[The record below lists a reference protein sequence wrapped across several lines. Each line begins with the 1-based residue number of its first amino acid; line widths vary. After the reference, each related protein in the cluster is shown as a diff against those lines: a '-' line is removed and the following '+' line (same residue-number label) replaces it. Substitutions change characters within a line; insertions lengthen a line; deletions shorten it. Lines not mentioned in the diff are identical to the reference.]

1 MSKKLA
7 EKIAEALEVIEAID
21 YEKMELGKHVV
32 NDDFYF
38 LVQEYDSK
46 DPAVARHEAHKNYVD
61 IQYVVE
67 GKEAIDIAPMM
78 FMEVDEPYDADR
90 DVVFFKEPKQ
100 ATRFV
105 LTDGGYAILYPED
118 SHKPGLRVGETPV
131 KMKKIVGK
139 VRI

>member
-1 MSKKLA
+1 MKKTLA
-7 EKIAEALEVIEAID
+7 DKIAEALAVIEKLE
-21 YEKMELGKHVV
+21 YEKEELGKHVV
-32 NDDFYF
+32 NDDFYY
-38 LVQEYDSK
+38 LVQEYEAK
-46 DPAVARHEAHKNYVD
+46 DPAVARHEAHRNYVD

-78 FMEVDEPYDADR
+78 FMEVEEAYDESR

-118 SHKPGLRVGETPV
+118 SHKPGICVGEPARV
-131 KMKKIVGK
+131 KKIVGK

>member
-1 MSKKLA
+1 MKKTLA
-7 EKIAEALEVIEAID
+7 EKIAEGLKVIQSVDFENT
-21 YEKMELGKHVV
+21 ELGKYVV
-32 NDDFYF
+32 NEDFFY
-38 LVQEYDSK
+38 LVQEYESK
-46 DPAVARHEAHKNYVD
+46 NPAVARHEAHKAYVD

-67 GKEAIDIAPMM
+67 GKEAIDIAPAM
-78 FMEVDEPYDADR
+78 FMEVEEEYDADR

-118 SHKPGLRVGETPV
+118 SHKPGVCVDEPV
-131 KMKKIVGK
+131 KVKKIVGK

>member
-46 DPAVARHEAHKNYVD
+46 DPEVARHEAHRCYVD

-78 FMEVDEPYDADR
+78 FMEVDEAYDANR

-118 SHKPGLRVGETPV
+118 SHKPGLRVGETSV
-131 KMKKIVGK
+131 KIKKIVGK

>member
-1 MSKKLA
+1 MKKTLA
-7 EKIAEALEVIEAID
+7 EKIAEALEVIQAVEF
-21 YEKMELGKHVV
+21 EKTELGKHAV
-32 NDDFYF
+32 NDDFFY
-38 LVQEYDSK
+38 LVQEYESK
-46 DPAVARHEAHKNYVD
+46 DPAVARHEAHKAYVD

-67 GKEAIDIAPMM
+67 GKEAIDIAPAM
-78 FMEVDEPYDADR
+78 FMEVEEEYDVAR

-118 SHKPGLRVGETPV
+118 SHKPGVRVDEPV

>member
-7 EKIAEALEVIEAID
+7 EKIAEALQVIEGIEF
-21 YEKMELGKHVV
+21 EKMELGKHVV
-32 NDDFYF
+32 NEDFYF
-38 LVQEYDSK
+38 LIQEYETK

-61 IQYVVE
+61 IQFVVE

-78 FMEVDEPYDADR
+78 FMEVDEAYNEQR

-105 LTDGGYAILYPED
+105 LTNGGYAILYPED

-131 KMKKIVGK
+131 KVKKIVGK

>member
-1 MSKKLA
+1 MKKTL
-7 EKIAEALEVIEAID
+7 EQKIAEALEVIEKI
-21 YEKMELGKHVV
+21 EFENTELGKYEV
-32 NDDFYF
+32 DEDFYY
-38 LVQEYDSK
+38 LVQKYESK
-46 DPAVARHEAHKNYVD
+46 DPAVARHEAHKKYVD

-67 GKEAIDIAPMM
+67 GKEAIDIAPAM
-78 FMEVDEPYDADR
+78 FMEVEEEYDENR

-118 SHKPGLRVGETPV
+118 SHKPGVRVGEAATV
-131 KMKKIVGK
+131 KKIVGK

>member
-1 MSKKLA
+1 MKKTLSQKIEEGLA
-7 EKIAEALEVIEAID
+7 IIEKVDFENT
-21 YEKMELGKHVV
+21 ELGKYVV
-32 NDDFYF
+32 NDDFYY
-38 LVQEYDSK
+38 LVQEYESK
-46 DPAVARHEAHKNYVD
+46 DPAVARHEAHKAYVD

-67 GKEAIDIAPMM
+67 GKEAIDIAPAL
-78 FMEVDEPYDADR
+78 FMEVEEAYDETR

-118 SHKPGLRVGETPV
+118 SHKPGVRVGEATKV
-131 KMKKIVGK
+131 KKIVGK

>member
-1 MSKKLA
+1 MKKTLA
-7 EKIAEALEVIEAID
+7 EKIAEALEVIQAVEF
-21 YEKMELGKHVV
+21 EKTELGKHVV
-32 NDDFYF
+32 NDDFFY
-38 LVQEYDSK
+38 LVQEYESK
-46 DPAVARHEAHKNYVD
+46 DPAVARHEAHKAYVD

-67 GKEAIDIAPMM
+67 GKEAIDIAPAM
-78 FMEVDEPYDADR
+78 FMEVVEEYDANR

-118 SHKPGLRVGETPV
+118 SHKPGVRVDEPV
-131 KMKKIVGK
+131 QVKKIVGK